1 MLWTHGNPTQLIS
14 RDLPSCQSLRCI
26 FTITPPPLFRN
37 LVRGWNPQ
45 KAVSA
50 LRNAQCVFLDVDS
63 TLSNQEGL
71 DELARYLG
79 KDKAVC
85 QLTEQWSRFDCVTDR
100 AMSGEMTVEDA
111 FAERI
116 RLLSPTRQEIAS
128 FLQSHTPQINP
139 GVASFLS
146 LLRKRG
152 TAFYLVSGGFLEV
165 GLGKG
170 RDVVD
175 RASLPRSA
183 GPPRPCRVQSL
194 SLRRRRLVS
203 RLRHVAMD
211 VQKPREV
218 ARDQSVFT
226 GIATPL

>member
-1 MLWTHGNPTQLIS
+1 M
-14 RDLPSCQSLRCI
+14 
-26 FTITPPPLFRN
+26 
-37 LVRGWNPQ
+37 
-45 KAVSA
+45 
-50 LRNAQCVFLDVDS
+50 FLDVDS

-71 DELARYLG
+71 DELACYLG
-79 KDKAVC
+79 KDKAIC
-85 QLTEQWSRFDCVTDR
+85 ELTEKWEQFDCVTDR
-100 AMSGEMTVEDA
+100 AMNGEMAVEDA

-128 FLQSHTPQINP
+128 FLQSHTPRINP
-139 GVASFLS
+139 GVDSFLS

-152 TAFYLVSGGFLEV
+152 TAFFLISGGFLEV
-165 GLGKG
+165 VLGEE

-183 GPPRPCRVQSL
+183 DPSRARRLQSL

-203 RLRHVAMD
+203 RLRHVALD
-211 VQKPREV
+211 VQEPWEV

-226 GIATPL
+226 EDACQI